1 MCQNTLIDSLL
12 NFHHLYNFYN
22 KDELCKE
29 KKCREKMEK
38 EERVM
43 GFGFSITFILVS
55 SIPHMIWRLYEQA
68 RFWIEFLLFFFHIF
82 FFNKYHFL
90 ISFLIFDFYVFN
102 CENREVGYNI
112 CSRLSKAFFG
122 EQTHQKH
129 PLTASLTQFFILFF
143 YYSCYSSFL
152 EEESTVANTVATPN
166 IFFPHSLSL
175 LIRKQSQMNANS
187 LPGCVCVYMK

>member
-12 NFHHLYNFYN
+12 NFHRLYNFNN

-68 RFWIEFLLFFFHIF
+68 RFW
-82 FFNKYHFL
+82 
-90 ISFLIFDFYVFN
+90 
-102 CENREVGYNI
+102 
-112 CSRLSKAFFG
+112 SRLSKAFFG

-166 IFFPHSLSL
+166 IFFPHSLLL

-187 LPGCVCVYMK
+187 LCQAVCVCEVSKEERK